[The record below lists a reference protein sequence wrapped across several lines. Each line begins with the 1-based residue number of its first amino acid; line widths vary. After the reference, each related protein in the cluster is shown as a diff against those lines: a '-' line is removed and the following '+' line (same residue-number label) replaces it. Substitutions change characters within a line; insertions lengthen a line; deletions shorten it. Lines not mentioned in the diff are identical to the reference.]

1 MDNFGKSIKIFL
13 ADGKTNG
20 FKHVEITNWSAQ
32 ALSFSRK
39 RLSELSEWEE
49 AHKSGVYMLFEKIA
63 FNEQNSVYIGES
75 ENVAKRLLEHDR
87 NKDFWNEA
95 IVFTSKDENLTK
107 GHIQYLE
114 SRIIA
119 LVKECDRYS
128 INNTNYPIKINLPK
142 SEKAAMEEFIHN
154 MKIILGSL
162 GHQLIEKIEDNSSA
176 IDEGEL
182 FVLKKLKKIV
192 AEGKL
197 QDNGFL
203 VKRGALITKVAKA
216 YLHNGDIKRR
226 ENILN
231 SNQVV
236 DNGEYWL
243 LQEDVLFSS
252 PSGAAAFIKGQ
263 PVNGLLEWKNKEGE
277 SIKDLENK
285 KIGK

>member
-49 AHKSGVYMLFEKIA
+49 AHKPGVYMLFEKIA

-128 INNTNYPIKINLPK
+128 INKTNYPIKINLPK

-162 GHQLIEKIEDNSSA
+162 GHQLIEKIEDNSSV
-176 IDEGEL
+176 IDNSDL
-182 FVLKKLKKIV
+182 FVLKKFKKIV
-192 AEGKL
+192 AEGRL

-203 VKRGALITKVAKA
+203 IKKGALISKSAKS
-216 YLHNGDIKRR
+216 YLNNGDIKKRK
-226 ENILN
+226 ELLE
-231 SNQVV
+231 SDKVA
-236 DNGEYWL
+236 DNGECWT

-252 PSGAAAFIKGQ
+252 PSGAATFVKGQ
-263 PVNGLLEWKNKEGE
+263 PINGLIEWKNKEGK
-277 SIKDLENK
+277 SIKDLENEEINK
-285 KIGK
+285 

>member
-49 AHKSGVYMLFEKIA
+49 AHKPGVYMLFEKIA

-75 ENVAKRLLEHDR
+75 ENVAKRLLEHDK

-119 LVKECDRYS
+119 LTKECDRYT
-128 INNTNYPIKINLPK
+128 INNSNYPIKINLPK
-142 SEKAAMEEFIHN
+142 SEN
-154 MKIILGSL
+154 Y
-162 GHQLIEKIEDNSSA
+162 
-176 IDEGEL
+176 
-182 FVLKKLKKIV
+182 V
-192 AEGKL
+192 
-197 QDNGFL
+197 
-203 VKRGALITKVAKA
+203 T
-216 YLHNGDIKRR
+216 Y
-226 ENILN
+226 
-231 SNQVV
+231 
-236 DNGEYWL
+236 
-243 LQEDVLFSS
+243 
-252 PSGAAAFIKGQ
+252 
-263 PVNGLLEWKNKEGE
+263 
-277 SIKDLENK
+277 
-285 KIGK
+285 